1 MITRRWLEI
10 ATGALTSTF
19 AIAVI
24 VSSVEIG
31 SGWSAGGVESGTFP
45 LLAGAL
51 ILAGSLANIARG
63 LAGPDAIL
71 VRPAEFRR
79 LAGLF
84 LPALAFIAAIPFVGL
99 YAASAGYLLWALSF
113 QHHLALWRSSLIA
126 AATVLTLYWL
136 FERTF
141 QVVLPHGWLGDLLGL

>member
-10 ATGALTSTF
+10 ATGALTGAF

-31 SGWSAGGVESGTFP
+31 SGWSSGGVESGTFP
-45 LLAGAL
+45 MIAGVL
-51 ILAGSLANIARG
+51 ILAGSLVNIARG
-63 LAGPDAIL
+63 LVEPDAIL
-71 VRPAEFRR
+71 VRSAELRR

-84 LPALAFIAAIPFVGL
+84 LPALAFVVAIPFVGL
-99 YAASAGYLLWALSF
+99 YVASAGYILWALSL
-113 QHHLALWRSSLIA
+113 QHHLALWRAVVIA
-126 AATVLTLYWL
+126 AAAVLTLYWL

-141 QVVLPHGWLGDLLGL
+141 QVVLPHGWLGAWLGL